1 MPDYGWNIALLF
13 LNNAF
18 LIVHILLYGKLD
30 TRNHYS
36 FFHICMGFFNFV
48 LEMKC
53 ILAILKILYRAY
65 IVQAL
70 NSMLALFDLL
80 ILL

>member
-48 LEMKC
+48 LEMKW
-53 ILAILKILYRAY
+53 ILAILKIFYRAY